1 MHLVTKLTLAL
12 LAIVVVIAVCSGVY
26 MYKSEEKQLLNV
38 VVMGADQLSRS
49 ISSATWHAML
59 ADRRDDA
66 YQTMETIAVKQG
78 IDGIRMYN
86 RAGEITFSTKPVER
100 NRTVDKNSDSCRGCH
115 HSGRRVEQLVL
126 NDRVR
131 LHQLANGRRNLS
143 IITPIANE
151 ANCSEASCHAHPKQ
165 IRVLGVLEV
174 GLNLDVVD
182 AELSGMQQRVAWRA
196 IVEILL
202 ICPMVYLFARR
213 FIRSPIEKLIAGTHA
228 ISQMDLDR
236 PVAVPPNA
244 GEITELAQSF
254 DEMRVRLRDAVGEI
268 NQFTQK
274 LESKVDARTKELQV
288 AHQKLLQSDR
298 LASLGQLS
306 ASVAHEINN
315 PVAGVLNLAM
325 LMQRILKDDG
335 VPQERVADFRRYL
348 GQVVQETSRVGR
360 IVSDLL
366 SFSRRPSPHRAETDI
381 NAVIRNTMSL
391 AAHKLKLAG
400 IQARLELGEP
410 LPPVL
415 CDRSQ
420 VQQVVLNL
428 VLNGA
433 EAMHAKHGGEVFVQS
448 GFNGGNAVWFRVTDH
463 GEGIPAEILPRIFDP
478 FFTTKADGK
487 GVGLG
492 LAVTYGIIQA
502 HGGEIE
508 VSSQP
513 GQGTSFTVTLPLK
526 PPERA
531 VPHEK
536 AVPA

>member
-12 LAIVVVIAVCSGVY
+12 LAIVVVIAVCSGAY
-26 MYKSEEKQLLNV
+26 IYKSEEKQLLNV

-66 YQTMETIAVKQG
+66 YQVMETIAVKQG
-78 IDGIRMYN
+78 IDGIRMFN
-86 RAGEITFSTKPVER
+86 RSGEITFSTNPGER
-100 NRTVDKNSDSCRGCH
+100 NTKVDKNSDSCRGCH
-115 HSGRRVEQLVL
+115 HSGRLVEQLAL

-131 LHQLANGRRNLS
+131 VHAFATGRRNLS

-151 ANCSEASCHAHPKQ
+151 PHCSEASCHAHPKE

-182 AELSGMQQRVAWRA
+182 AELSDMQARIAWRA
-196 IVEILL
+196 VAEIVL
-202 ICPMVYLFARR
+202 ICPMVYFFARR
-213 FIRSPIEKLIAGTHA
+213 FIRRPIEKLIAGTHA
-228 ISQMDLDR
+228 ISQMELDK
-236 PVAVPPNA
+236 PVAVPQNA

-268 NQFTQK
+268 NDFTQK
-274 LESKVDARTKELQV
+274 LETKVAARTRELQI

-335 VPQERVADFRRYL
+335 VPQERVADFRKYL
-348 GQVVQETSRVGR
+348 TQVVQETSRVGR

-366 SFSRRPSPHRAETDI
+366 SFSRRPSPHHAETDV
-381 NAVIRNTMSL
+381 NAVIRNTLSL
-391 AAHKLKLAG
+391 ASHKLKLTG
-400 IQARLELGEP
+400 IEARLELFEP
-410 LPPVL
+410 LPHVL

-433 EAMHAKHGGEVFVQS
+433 EAMHGKAGGEIFIQS
-448 GFNGGNAVWFRVTDH
+448 GVNGGETVWFRVTDH
-463 GEGIPAEILPRIFDP
+463 GEGIPPEILPRIFDP
-478 FFTTKADGK
+478 FFTTKAEGK

-502 HGGEIE
+502 HGGEID
-508 VSSQP
+508 VSSQT
-513 GQGTSFTVTLPLK
+513 GQGTSFTVSLPLT
-526 PPERA
+526 PRA
-531 VPHEK
+531 ATGPKEK
-536 AVPA
+536 AVKA